1 MQTTRLVK
9 TVLILEVCL
18 ACLFA
23 VTFLNGNVLNV
34 SAGKVPVA
42 GSQKIYLPLIQS
54 QTFTQPSSSARR
66 INAPYFDGAIWYG
79 GAGIFW
85 FGKVTPTENYA
96 DVRVAYNTTD
106 LYVRVTVFDRRIW
119 CNASPQAND
128 PTVWDAVTLYF
139 NTNGNSGNTPS
150 TSAYR
155 LVSQFSAGVNCTN
168 GVWSS
173 AYRGNGTSWIANNF
187 SFSADSWYRGDAGP
201 NQDADNKGWVIT
213 FRIPF
218 ASLGMSGPP
227 SQGNTWG
234 LGLTLHDRD
243 DSVGTT
249 IASKPWPETLVAD
262 RPNSWGQLAF
272 GLPSAYLAPP
282 ATPRSTIS
290 IRHGLNGAVVTDGE
304 VGGGTT
310 CGAGLDHWSQWG
322 EKNYVGQP
330 QINIQNQEDVSDWP
344 CFSKYYV
351 TFPLTTVPAGKVVIS
366 STLTMHLFGNSGQGW
381 NPGPFRSLIQV
392 LTLNE
397 DWNESTLT
405 WNNAPLA
412 AEYVDET
419 YVDPLDTVPPWPGI
433 AYTWNVSSAVAKVY
447 AAGRSLRLV
456 LYSADNPMHSGKY
469 FYSSDADPEGRP
481 MLQVLWGDP

>member
-9 TVLILEVCL
+9 TIIILVVCL
-18 ACLFA
+18 AGVFA
-23 VTFLNGNVLNV
+23 ATFLNGNVPHV

-42 GSQKIYLPLIQS
+42 GSQKIYLPLVQS

-96 DVRVAYNTTD
+96 DVRVAYNATD
-106 LYVRVTVFDRRIW
+106 LHVRVTVFDRRIW

-139 NTNGNSGNTPS
+139 NTNGNSGDTPS

-187 SFSADSWYRGDAGP
+187 SFSTDSWYRGDAGP

-227 SQGNTWG
+227 SQGNPWG

-243 DSVGTT
+243 DSVGTP

-262 RPNSWGQLAF
+262 RPNSWGQLVF
-272 GLPSAYLAPP
+272 GLPSAD
-282 ATPRSTIS
+282 RKS
-290 IRHGLNGAVVTDGE
+290 VV
-304 VGGGTT
+304 
-310 CGAGLDHWSQWG
+310 
-322 EKNYVGQP
+322 
-330 QINIQNQEDVSDWP
+330 
-344 CFSKYYV
+344 
-351 TFPLTTVPAGKVVIS
+351 
-366 STLTMHLFGNSGQGW
+366 
-381 NPGPFRSLIQV
+381 
-392 LTLNE
+392 
-397 DWNESTLT
+397 
-405 WNNAPLA
+405 
-412 AEYVDET
+412 
-419 YVDPLDTVPPWPGI
+419 
-433 AYTWNVSSAVAKVY
+433 
-447 AAGRSLRLV
+447 
-456 LYSADNPMHSGKY
+456 
-469 FYSSDADPEGRP
+469 
-481 MLQVLWGDP
+481 